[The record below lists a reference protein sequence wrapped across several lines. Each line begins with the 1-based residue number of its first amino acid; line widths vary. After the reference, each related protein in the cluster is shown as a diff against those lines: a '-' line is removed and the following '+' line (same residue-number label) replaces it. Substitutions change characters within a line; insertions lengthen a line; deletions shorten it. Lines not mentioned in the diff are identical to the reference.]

1 MRPAPCRFAGPGSI
15 GFSGP
20 RRCLPLPALFAVA
33 GPVFGLFTL
42 VAGAF
47 LASAWSA
54 FLANAW
60 RASLSGVMWMFI
72 NAVGAVP
79 FAYLLGAVPAAV
91 AGFLVAICREWMGR
105 APWWSALAIGIV
117 VGVAFTYFLERPPA
131 SSPAPRAPVD
141 HGFRL
146 LLVVTNV
153 VPTMLCW
160 WIVRNWF
167 VRKELTT

>member
-1 MRPAPCRFAGPGSI
+1 VNVYGATPFRRT
-15 GFSGP
+15 GFG
-20 RRCLPLPALFAVA
+20 RVLRAMALFAIA
-33 GPVFGLFTL
+33 GPAFGIVTL
-42 VAGAF
+42 VGGT
-47 LASAWSA
+47 L
-54 FLANAW
+54 LANAW
-60 RASLSGVMWMFI
+60 RASLFDVMSMFVK
-72 NAVGAVP
+72 ALTGLP

-91 AGFLVAICREWMGR
+91 AGLLVGLCKEWMGR

-117 VGVAFTYFLERPPA
+117 VGVAFTHFLERPPA

>member
-1 MRPAPCRFAGPGSI
+1 VNA
-15 GFSGP
+15 SGTMP
-20 RRCLPLPALFAVA
+20 LRRTSFDRVLGTTALFALA

-42 VAGAF
+42 VTGGF
-47 LASAWSA
+47 LGSAWSA
-54 FLANAW
+54 LLANTW
-60 RASLSGVMWMFI
+60 RVPLSGVVSMYV
-72 NAVGAVP
+72 NALGAIP

-91 AGFLVAICREWMGR
+91 AGFLVALCREWMGR
-105 APWWSALAIGIV
+105 APWWSALTIGIV

-131 SSPAPRAPVD
+131 SSPAPRAPAD

-146 LLVVTNV
+146 LLVATNV

-167 VRKELTT
+167 VRREPAT